1 MLPQTSVQRE
11 TNVQP
16 RACGH
21 AIRYRRPRRPAHAA
35 PLRGGFGPDT
45 LPTPPAQSHS
55 SKPITG
61 THHHSHH
68 LTQPARPHTTRP
80 KSLAAHEPHGAHPD
94 PRQPSQPAPAE
105 PPRQMSASSKK
116 TRRPTSLSSSAP
128 LCKLIFSSTL
138 HRHDRDV
145 GSSPDHRPELVVDV
159 LDAHPRSNWLSATD
173 PTLLRHS
180 GRQVSAMAVDGVWLE
195 SALNSAPLQLS
206 DAIRSSTVEGASLTC
221 GAVATG
227 QVSAG
232 VVRRAG
238 AGDGSCGGF
247 APGQSIGSVRGSPK
261 ASSRG

>member
-1 MLPQTSVQRE
+1 M
-11 TNVQP
+11 QP

-55 SKPITG
+55 SQPITG

-80 KSLAAHEPHGAHPD
+80 EKLGGPRAA
-94 PRQPSQPAPAE
+94 RR
-105 PPRQMSASSKK
+105 PPRPPTAVTAGTRRATAPNERILEK

-145 GSSPDHRPELVVDV
+145 GSSPDHRPELAVDV

>member
-1 MLPQTSVQRE
+1 M
-11 TNVQP
+11 
-16 RACGH
+16 RARDPIPAPTAAG
-21 AIRYRRPRRPAHAA
+21 ARGPIARGVRPRHPPDPPRPKPFIPAHHWHPSPLPPPHTAGAA
-35 PLRGGFGPDT
+35 PHDT
-45 LPTPPAQSHS
+45 SRKAWRPTSRTAPP
-55 SKPITG
+55 
-61 THHHSHH
+61 
-68 LTQPARPHTTRP
+68 P
-80 KSLAAHEPHGAHPD
+80 KHPD

-105 PPRQMSASSKK
+105 PPRQMSAPSKK

-145 GSSPDHRPELVVDV
+145 GSSPDHRPELAVDV

-206 DAIRSSTVEGASLTC
+206 DAIRSSTVEGASLTY

-238 AGDGSCGGF
+238 TGDGSCGGF